1 MKDKI
6 TKISSLSAKAGLIFA
21 LCIVLLISAV
31 LFLLSMVETA
41 NVQLN
46 EHITFYSDNI
56 FYNMVC
62 LAAVCIFG
70 TAVMIFTKKTK
81 AVDFFSSSQLAVIC
95 GTLSLILG
103 VVWIVQ
109 SKVLPTHDSFIV
121 TNAGVSAANGDFSP
135 LQKNYFDHFPFQLG
149 YVLWNELFAR
159 LFSVD
164 TAKDFIVLQCVNVF
178 AWALSVIGLIK
189 ITDRIFKN
197 RYVTFA
203 TSLMLVVFVQPVIF
217 SVFLYG
223 TLPGFVFS
231 VWSVFFF
238 IRYLE
243 KGKIYNGVISAVL
256 ISISVCLKLNN
267 MIFAVAMIILFMIDV
282 LKDKRIRSIACA
294 VLMCFLVV
302 TVKQLPIKYYE
313 AKADIEF
320 EDGIPMTCWLSMGLG
335 ESAFAP
341 GWYDS
346 ADTVILYQKM
356 NGDIDKINEITKEN
370 IKERIGFFIDNPADA
385 YDFFKDKT
393 SSQWNETSFQSIWNN
408 NVRGQFGEK
417 TGVAKY
423 VCGDGEKGTKKVM
436 DITVQTVY
444 FGFTCACFY
453 LVYTSFK
460 RKNTDISSVVLLVI
474 IIGGFLYHLLFEAK
488 SQYVL
493 PYVIIMI
500 PYAVY
505 GLYKLFQF
513 LKYVTIKNKQKYLR

>member
-6 TKISSLSAKAGLIFA
+6 TKISSLFAKAGLVFA
-21 LCIVLLISAV
+21 LCIILLISAV
-31 LFLLSMVETA
+31 LFLLSMTETA
-41 NVQLN
+41 NVELN

-56 FYNMVC
+56 FYNIIYLV
-62 LAAVCIFG
+62 ATCIFG
-70 TAVMIFTKKTK
+70 AAVMMLAKKTK
-81 AVDFFSSSQLAVIC
+81 IIGFFSSSQLAVIC
-95 GTLSLILG
+95 GVLSLILG
-103 VVWIVQ
+103 VIWIVQ

-121 TNAGVSAANGDFSP
+121 TNAGVCASQGDFSP
-135 LQKNYFDHFPFQLG
+135 FQKSYFDHFPFQLG

-164 TAKDFIVLQCVNVF
+164 TVKDYIVLQYVNVF
-178 AWALSVIGLIK
+178 TWALSVVGIIK

-197 RYVTFA
+197 KCVTFA
-203 TSLMLVVFVQPVIF
+203 TSLMLILFIQPIIF

-223 TLPGFVFS
+223 TLPGFAFA

-238 IRYLE
+238 IGYLE
-243 KGKIYNGVISAVL
+243 KGKIYSGVISAVL
-256 ISISVCLKLNN
+256 ISVSVCLKLNN
-267 MIFAVAMIILFMIDV
+267 MIFAVAMIILFVIDV
-282 LKDKRIRSIACA
+282 LKDKRIQSIACA
-294 VLMCFLVV
+294 VLMCFLVI

-313 AKADIEF
+313 AKADVQF
-320 EDGIPMTCWLSMGLG
+320 EEGIPMTCWLSMGLG

-346 ADTVILYQKM
+346 ADTVNLYQKM
-356 NGDIDKINEITKEN
+356 NGDTDKINEITKEN
-370 IKERIGFFIDNPADA
+370 IKERIDFYTNNPADA

-417 TGVAKY
+417 TGIAKF

-436 DITVQTVY
+436 DVTVQFIY

-453 LVYTSFK
+453 LVYTAFK
-460 RKNTDISSVVLLVI
+460 RKNFDISSVVFPVV

-500 PYAVY
+500 PYAVC
-505 GLYKLFQF
+505 GVYKLIQL
-513 LKYVTIKNKQKYLR
+513 LKCIIIKNKQKYLR